1 MDTTR
6 LLKSAPYFLKSANLQ
21 TNHMRP
27 QRTVHWDI
35 SLAYLTLSG
44 SMDIFALAL
53 MAMVYVNGSTLVDVR
68 PGE

>member
-1 MDTTR
+1 
-6 LLKSAPYFLKSANLQ
+6 
-21 TNHMRP
+21 MRP

-44 SMDIFALAL
+44 SMVIFALAL